1 MEYLF
6 DFFAGLFEI
15 AAYAVQ
21 KLWDAAQSRKK
32 KAENTSIKNANE
44 MPDND
49 RLPKSVKDKTSQD
62 NMDISREDF
71 AKMSKEE
78 QQKYRNDWNAL
89 PAEQKQQR
97 LNAFTQKQMPFLQQA
112 YNDEVRKELDKLPEM
127 KEITGHRP
135 SHILW
140 QGPWSS
146 HRHPG
151 SVKDSNRRTRRS

>member
-32 KAENTSIKNANE
+32 KAENTSIKNADE

-71 AKMSKEE
+71 AKMSKEA

-89 PAEQKQQR
+89 PAEQR
-97 LNAFTQKQMPFLQQA
+97 A
-112 YNDEVRKELDKLPEM
+112 R
-127 KEITGHRP
+127 
-135 SHILW
+135 
-140 QGPWSS
+140 
-146 HRHPG
+146 
-151 SVKDSNRRTRRS
+151 